1 MESEIHTVGTTS
13 KPDRARL
20 PKPRWTKRRFLVA
33 TLGLLL
39 VVGLWPIGRR
49 AYAVATL
56 RAEGFEVLSRFPY
69 PAWLRQ
75 RQGGG
80 VTWLDQ
86 TGLFSSPCF
95 ISQQAGPGRPRL
107 TTDAIRALGA
117 FSRIEE
123 LNLVLSRATDEH
135 LAELA
140 SLQQIR
146 SIRLTGNPITDRGL
160 QSLTG
165 LRSLR
170 VAELSETLVTDE
182 GVAAFRRAS
191 PQCIVTYD
199 DQDVAMPGFR
209 SDGSI
214 AD

>member
-1 MESEIHTVGTTS
+1 MRSENHTVGTAS
-13 KPDRARL
+13 EPDRGRL
-20 PKPRWTKRRFLVA
+20 PKQRWTKRRFLVA
-33 TLGLLL
+33 ALGLLL

-56 RAEGFEVLSRFPY
+56 RAEGFEVLSQFPY
-69 PAWLRQ
+69 PTWLRQ
-75 RQGGG
+75 RQGGR

-86 TGLFSSPCF
+86 TGLFGSPCF
-95 ISQQAGPGRPRL
+95 ISQQAGPGRPHL
-107 TTDAIRALGA
+107 TSNAIRALGV
-117 FSRIEE
+117 FPRIEE
-123 LNLVLSRATDEH
+123 LNLVLAHATDEH
-135 LAELA
+135 LAELG

-170 VAELSETLVTDE
+170 VAELSETLVTGE
-182 GVAAFRRAS
+182 GVEAFRRAS

-199 DQDVAMPGFR
+199 DRDVEMPGFR